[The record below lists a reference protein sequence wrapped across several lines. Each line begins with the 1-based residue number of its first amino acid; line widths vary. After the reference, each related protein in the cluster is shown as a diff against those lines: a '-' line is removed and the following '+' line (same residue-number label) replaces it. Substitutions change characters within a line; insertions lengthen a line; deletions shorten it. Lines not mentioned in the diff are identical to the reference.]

1 VSTPF
6 RITQRSLT
14 TNTLAGLQGN
24 LARMQRLQEQLSS
37 GKAVNRPSDSP
48 SGAVNALRFRAD
60 IRRNEQ
66 MSRNASDGL
75 AWLGQADTALSDGLT
90 LTRRVRDLVLQG
102 VNAATDQA
110 GRNAIAAEIE
120 GIRDGM
126 LGLANTT
133 YLGRP
138 VFAGNAG
145 TTSAYDASGAYL
157 GDNGTVVRAV
167 SPGVEVQVNVTGPDA
182 FSFAAVTPGGPTD
195 IFATLTQIADDF
207 RTGTPTSINAVSNDG
222 LAALDAG
229 TQKMQQALATVGARY
244 HQVETM
250 RDRNE
255 AEAIN
260 LTSALGEV
268 ESIDLPKTIMDL
280 QMQEVA
286 YQAALSATGRVIQ
299 PSLVDFL
306 R

>member
-1 VSTPF
+1 MSYPF

-14 TNTLAGLQGN
+14 STSLAGLQGN

-48 SGAVNALRFRAD
+48 SGAVNALRYRAD

-66 MSRNASDGL
+66 LSRNASDGI
-75 AWLGQADTALSDGLT
+75 AWLGQADTSLTDGLS
-90 LTRRVRDLVLQG
+90 LIRRVRDLVLQG
-102 VNAATDQA
+102 VNASTDQA
-110 GRNAIAAEIE
+110 GRDAIANEID

-126 LGLANTT
+126 LALANTS

-138 VFAGNAG
+138 IFAGNAG
-145 TTSAYDASGAYL
+145 GSVAYDASGTYL
-157 GDNGTVVRAV
+157 GDNGAVSRAV

-182 FSFAAVTPGGPTD
+182 FSFAATSPGGPTD
-195 IFATLTQIADDF
+195 IFATLAKISADL
-207 RTGTPTSINAVSNDG
+207 RSGTPVAIETVRNEDLS
-222 LAALDAG
+222 ALDAG
-229 TQKMQQALATVGARY
+229 FVKMQQALATVGGRY

-250 RDRNE
+250 RNRNE
-255 AEAIN
+255 SDAIN
-260 LTSALGEV
+260 LASALGEV
-268 ESIDLPKTIMDL
+268 ESIDLPKTVMDL

-286 YQAALSATGRVIQ
+286 YQSALAATARVIQ